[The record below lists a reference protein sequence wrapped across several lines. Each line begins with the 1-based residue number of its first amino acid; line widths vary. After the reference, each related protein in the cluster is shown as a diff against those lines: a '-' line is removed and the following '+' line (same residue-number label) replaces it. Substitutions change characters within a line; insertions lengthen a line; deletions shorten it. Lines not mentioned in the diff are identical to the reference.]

1 MRQHGKR
8 FAAIRSAEYLLF
20 DLDEATVAR
29 IEERERVDALLIVRF
44 KDLRRVSPDPNRL
57 GPSPPSSY
65 CSITHENGR
74 TIWGSHRATDVTA
87 KGSLIRWR
95 PEQMPID
102 VK

>member
-1 MRQHGKR
+1 MRP
-8 FAAIRSAEYLLF
+8 
-20 DLDEATVAR
+20 TVAQ

-44 KDLRRVSPDPNRL
+44 KALRRVSPNPRRL

-65 CSITHENGR
+65 YSITHENDR
-74 TIWGSHRATDVTA
+74 TIWGSHRATNVTV

-95 PEQMPID
+95 SEQMPID